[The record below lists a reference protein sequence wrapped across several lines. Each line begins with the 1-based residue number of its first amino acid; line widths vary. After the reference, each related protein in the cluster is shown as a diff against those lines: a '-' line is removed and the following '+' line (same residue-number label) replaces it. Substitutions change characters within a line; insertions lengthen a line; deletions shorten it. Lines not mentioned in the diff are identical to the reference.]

1 MRELISQSERYRS
14 KLRVFC
20 RLAADLALLSR
31 CSRRQVGAV
40 VVPAD
45 LSSVLAIG
53 YNGPPAG
60 EPNDSCRGGEG
71 ACGCVHAEANALVK
85 LSSERSDL
93 IVVTTLS
100 PCEHCAGLLLNCGR
114 VNAVL
119 YDEEYRDSKGLDL
132 LARRG
137 VQVVKWR
144 ELE

>member
-1 MRELISQSERYRS
+1 MRELASQSERYRS
-14 KLRVFC
+14 KLQVFC
-20 RLAADLALLSR
+20 RLAADLASLSR
-31 CSRRQVGAV
+31 CSRRRVGAV

-85 LSSERSDL
+85 LSSERSNL

-100 PCEHCAGLLLNCGR
+100 PCEHCAGLILNCGKISD
-114 VNAVL
+114 VL
-119 YDEEYRDSKGLDL
+119 YGEEYRDTRGLDL
-132 LARRG
+132 LSRKG
-137 VQVVKWR
+137 VQLANWN
-144 ELE
+144 EL